1 MKRRELQ
8 YRFSEHV
15 GFERTP
21 DRGPATGG
29 RKGKS
34 EPLTLGQALAA
45 QVQLIVWCKSCNHR
59 ADPDIATQ
67 IAQHGSGM
75 TVIDWA
81 RLLRC
86 TECSAREADFVV
98 TGERR

>member
-1 MKRRELQ
+1 MASSR
-8 YRFSEHV
+8 
-15 GFERTP
+15 
-21 DRGPATGG
+21 D
-29 RKGKS
+29 KGES
-34 EPLTLGQALAA
+34 APMTLGQAVAA
-45 QVQLIVWCKSCNHR
+45 QVRLIVWCKSCDHR

-86 TECSAREADFVV
+86 TECGAREADFVV

>member
-1 MKRRELQ
+1 MASSR
-8 YRFSEHV
+8 
-15 GFERTP
+15 
-21 DRGPATGG
+21 D
-29 RKGKS
+29 KGES
-34 EPLTLGQALAA
+34 APMTLGQALAA